1 MELDVLCCI
10 YTSNIGDDMKL
21 RDDSNDAYAAI
32 FILFLFGLYI
42 VWCAVKSYILFTHY
56 IGG

>member
-1 MELDVLCCI
+1 
-10 YTSNIGDDMKL
+10 MKL

-32 FILFLFGLYI
+32 FIFALLGLYFTY
-42 VWCAVKSYILFTHY
+42 CAIKSYILFTHY

>member
-1 MELDVLCCI
+1 
-10 YTSNIGDDMKL
+10 MKL

-32 FILFLFGLYI
+32 FALTLLVLYF
-42 VWCAVKSYILFTHY
+42 VYCAVKSYILFTHY

>member
-1 MELDVLCCI
+1 
-10 YTSNIGDDMKL
+10 MKL

-32 FILFLFGLYI
+32 FILFLLGMYFT
-42 VWCAVKSYILFTHY
+42 WCAVKSYILFTHY